1 MAQLGR
7 RLGAPDH
14 RFRLFRKLIIVL
26 GNIEQH
32 LLGLRIVHLV
42 RLGMR
47 FLGAGPGSHGF

>member
-14 RFRLFRKLIIVL
+14 RFRLLRKLIIVL

-47 FLGAGPGSHGF
+47 LLGARASSQGF